1 MVIHFGSLSSVHV
14 CVFVVES
21 VRYYY
26 LAVSHYTARVYCTS
40 WHEAMRRTP
49 PTLARVSSESPANLA
64 GVSSES
70 LTTLARVSSA
80 RSRSPCKH
88 GDCSLLL
95 PERLTRT
102 LTPPVSSRSRPHAQP
117 PHSFADGSSLPRS
130 FASRAASAPP
140 RRRLLAAQQLRM
152 GRGARWPPRRKK
164 GDGGGS
170 QKTQRLLEQSVA
182 QRQAFSAESSRS
194 WPKALSWV
202 SSVPRV
208 LER

>member
-1 MVIHFGSLSSVHV
+1 MSSMGSCRDGYGRCTSSAEIRWFWIRGTDTDSLSGV

-95 PERLTRT
+95 PSGEPLAIRHTSVQHSRT
-102 LTPPVSSRSRPHAQP
+102 GQGGWVSILQVPSCLPPARRRHDHPAGSHEQVLP
-117 PHSFADGSSLPRS
+117 PH
-130 FASRAASAPP
+130 P
-140 RRRLLAAQQLRM
+140 RRT
-152 GRGARWPPRRKK
+152 P
-164 GDGGGS
+164 D
-170 QKTQRLLEQSVA
+170 
-182 QRQAFSAESSRS
+182 F
-194 WPKALSWV
+194 
-202 SSVPRV
+202 
-208 LER
+208 

>member
-1 MVIHFGSLSSVHV
+1 MGFVSATCTRALTARLTLRPDDPRRVAAVGCWAGTIRAEGGSSLVIHFGSLSSVHV

-80 RSRSPCKH
+80 RSRSPCTH

-95 PERLTRT
+95 PSGEPLAIRHTSVQHSRT
-102 LTPPVSSRSRPHAQP
+102 GQGGWVSILQVPSCFPPA
-117 PHSFADGSSLPRS
+117 G
-130 FASRAASAPP
+130 RAAWCDFDFLERPP
-140 RRRLLAAQQLRM
+140 RALR
-152 GRGARWPPRRKK
+152 AC
-164 GDGGGS
+164 
-170 QKTQRLLEQSVA
+170 L
-182 QRQAFSAESSRS
+182 
-194 WPKALSWV
+194 
-202 SSVPRV
+202 
-208 LER
+208 

>member
-1 MVIHFGSLSSVHV
+1 MGRHYSGRGRSSLVIHFGSLSSVHV
-14 CVFVVES
+14 CVSVVES

-80 RSRSPCKH
+80 RSRSPCEH

-95 PERLTRT
+95 PSGEPLAIRHTSVQHSRTGQGGWVSILQVPSCLPPARRRPRGCGLHPRL
-102 LTPPVSSRSRPHAQP
+102 QP
-117 PHSFADGSSLPRS
+117 LGPGAR
-130 FASRAASAPP
+130 SAPP
-140 RRRLLAAQQLRM
+140 PGVYVACDFLTPRL
-152 GRGARWPPRRKK
+152 
-164 GDGGGS
+164 
-170 QKTQRLLEQSVA
+170 
-182 QRQAFSAESSRS
+182 
-194 WPKALSWV
+194 AL
-202 SSVPRV
+202 P
-208 LER
+208 